1 MDVQAGAIAASPP
14 IAPAAAAAPA
24 PAPAPL
30 PDPQPSGSGSIAPAS
45 GGTGTGAGSTV
56 GAPPAPPGSGTA
68 ANGAASNQPHDTTL
82 SPVVAKLFN
91 ASAQN
96 VEVSFQVLHNPDEV
110 VTVFTDKTTGKE
122 IVQFPSQALIALAEM
137 YDKDAGNV
145 LDKSV

>member
-1 MDVQAGAIAASPP
+1 MDVQAAAVPAPPPRPAQPPAAPQPPAPDASTVTASSPAPTAPAASPGTTTTTT
-14 IAPAAAAAPA
+14 APHAP
-24 PAPAPL
+24 
-30 PDPQPSGSGSIAPAS
+30 
-45 GGTGTGAGSTV
+45 
-56 GAPPAPPGSGTA
+56 
-68 ANGAASNQPHDTTL
+68 ASNQPTDDTL

-91 ASAQN
+91 AAEAN

-110 VTVFTDKTTGKE
+110 VTVFTDKATGKE